1 MYQPQ
6 LIAAMKTII
15 CSLLS
20 YAALLITLAL
30 IATGCTSL
38 VYSPFA
44 TLPSE
49 PLRKD
54 RGQLTA
60 TLSALPEASGDLGSA
75 HAASEG
81 MIRHAFSDRLTLQA
95 RGWSRFSSM
104 QSLQL
109 DGFSFEGIYML
120 NDTTASLRV
129 ALMPRVEFMMNG
141 RSIDGEAAMISAVA
155 WLPKIG
161 FVNPYLGAGTGAA
174 AIIVETDEVGRERV
188 GWGYAFI
195 GNAGATVDLFA
206 SLSVNVELAG
216 TVQFERYNGSV
227 GGFLLPSIGVSW
239 MY

>member
-1 MYQPQ
+1 
-6 LIAAMKTII
+6 MKTVV
-15 CSLLS
+15 SSMVS
-20 YAALLITLAL
+20 YAALLVTLGVV
-30 IATGCTSL
+30 ATGCTSL

-60 TLSALPEASGDLGSA
+60 TLSALPEASGNLGSA
-75 HAASEG
+75 HLASEG

-104 QSLQL
+104 QQLQL
-109 DGFSFEGIYML
+109 DGFSFEGIYL
-120 NDTTASLRV
+120 LSDTAAALRF
-129 ALMPRVEFMMNG
+129 ALMPRVEFMMQG

-155 WLPKIG
+155 WLPKLG
-161 FVNPYLGAGTGAA
+161 FVNPYLGAGAGAA
-174 AIIVETDEVGRERV
+174 AIVVETDELGRDRF

-195 GNAGATVDLFA
+195 GNAGATVDLFT
-206 SLSVNVELAG
+206 SFSVNVELAG
-216 TVQFERYNGSV
+216 TLQVERYNGSI
-227 GGFLLPSIGVSW
+227 GGYLLPSVGVSW